1 MSIFGWYNMPSN
13 LHGLSHLILVT
24 VPGDA
29 TTVSSAVQMKA
40 WAAQLARTHRSQ
52 CTLRAADLSPQ
63 P

>member
-1 MSIFGWYNMPSN
+1 MPSN